1 MQKKVKRKD
10 LLDLT
15 TRLIATLRIVYS
27 YQVQM
32 LHNILMFD
40 EKKPIG
46 KPEAIGSKILIQPI
60 YNPRRQVN
68 RIHFTT
74 HIP

>member
-15 TRLIATLRIVYS
+15 TRLIAYS

-32 LHNILMFD
+32 LHNILMLD
-40 EKKPIG
+40 EKADW
-46 KPEAIGSKILIQPI
+46 EARSNWFK
-60 YNPRRQVN
+60 NF
-68 RIHFTT
+68 HTT
-74 HIP
+74 HLQPEETG